1 MPLIE
6 PSVPGHPSAPT
17 IGGWGVTL
25 AADTLVSAGAG
36 MLAWGPN
43 GWIASAVGLA
53 LESQGVPVCVAA
65 ALGGMVG
72 NAWTAAVQSA
82 TFPSAIPLT
91 RSALAGSIP
100 GMNYQRVEAGQGNRQ
115 TGMGLAVGPASFAL
129 VRAITD
135 YFFPPKNVSGWAKLL
150 GTGGLASGIAS
161 AVTTIGTSGAVAIG
175 QLMRSAASK
184 KHELASTVDACDAA
198 RQALYN
204 EDLPISGVDGK
215 QIQAGPR
222 TVEVLEHWDE
232 WAGPERAARVGSIF
246 GEGART
252 VPTRF
257 FLSVYDTFL
266 ADRPALRDVVEAN
279 LRKHPELSRFF
290 DGINAQTA
298 DSNNDPVRRVIQN
311 ATQDEHYLAL
321 AAAVVAP
328 VLEAACAGDFLADRA
343 EVDPAQSKAVIRQDY
358 CRAKHRDLTSEL
370 GKLRVNR
377 FKIAMHNAAGLEPT
391 STTAKAGLRARKR
404 RDGRLAD
411 EVIPKIEMQIQHDVR
426 NGWQLTEAAEK
437 QADAAA
443 ELLLRLDRVA
453 PRWANAGV
461 KTLLDGIAPYIRSK
475 IHEGI
480 ATTIAQAV
488 SELPHDPEHPA
499 RILAAAQAPGSFRT
513 TSATPPTWAGRLSQL
528 RARLYSAVILI
539 LTGAA
544 TGPIAEAAAQND
556 GLAGLSEPVVR
567 GIVAAANVLAS
578 MGSAAAIQA
587 LLADPASVPA
597 KPEYPLAFQAP
608 DGTHSFSMKWRPSA
622 EAVEVIATNAQPA
635 APAAVPMPAPVPVG
649 AAIAT
654 PTPRPEPSRT
664 DSISSTL
671 LSALGSSTSP
681 SSQYS
686 VPGPPVAPLGVT
698 VPPSHP
704 AENEGGMAWD
714 LSGDRIRDETSS
726 SSSTSSL
733 TRTSMPAPISAP
745 DHPAASGVGLPAP
758 PSHVARQEGGFE
770 WRLSDDRIQDETPS
784 SPSPLAQTS
793 NRQGTNARRAPHLDM
808 PPGTRSSLGAN
819 VPPSAPKKLGPRRE
833 ATLSQIPQSADLKPG
848 GPVATANVHPI
859 GGAVRPGQE
868 SHIIEI
874 HPDVIVDYSAHADG
888 RPFLEGDELL

>member
-1 MPLIE
+1 
-6 PSVPGHPSAPT
+6 
-17 IGGWGVTL
+17 
-25 AADTLVSAGAG
+25 
-36 MLAWGPN
+36 
-43 GWIASAVGLA
+43 
-53 LESQGVPVCVAA
+53 
-65 ALGGMVG
+65 
-72 NAWTAAVQSA
+72 
-82 TFPSAIPLT
+82 
-91 RSALAGSIP
+91 
-100 GMNYQRVEAGQGNRQ
+100 
-115 TGMGLAVGPASFAL
+115 
-129 VRAITD
+129 VRGITD

-184 KHELASTVDACDAA
+184 THEMASTVDARDAA

-298 DSNNDPVRRVIQN
+298 DSNNDPVRKVIQN

-343 EVDPAQSKAVIRQDY
+343 GVDPAQSKAVVRQDY

-370 GKLRVNR
+370 GKLRANR
-377 FKIAMHNAAGLEPT
+377 FDIAMHNATGLEPT
-391 STTAKAGLRARKR
+391 SATAKAGLRARKR

-411 EVIPKIEMQIQHDVR
+411 QVIPKIETQIQHDAR
-426 NGWQLTEAAEK
+426 NGWQLTAAAEK
-437 QADAAA
+437 HADAAA
-443 ELLLRLDRVA
+443 ELLVRLDRIA
-453 PRWANAGV
+453 PRWTNAGA
-461 KTLLDGIAPYIRSK
+461 KAPLDGIAPHIRSK

-513 TSATPPTWAGRLSQL
+513 TSAAPPSWTGRISQL
-528 RARLYSAVILI
+528 RARLYSALILI
-539 LTGAA
+539 LAGAA

-587 LLADPASVPA
+587 LLADPASAPA

-635 APAAVPMPAPVPVG
+635 APVAVPMPAPVPVG

-671 LSALGSSTSP
+671 LSALGSSTSA
-681 SSQYS
+681 SSQHS
-686 VPGPPVAPLGVT
+686 VPDRPVAAPSGVT
-698 VPPSHP
+698 APPSHP
-704 AENEGGMAWD
+704 AVNEGGMVWD
-714 LSGDRIRDETSS
+714 LSGDQIRDETSP

-733 TRTSMPAPISAP
+733 TRTSMPAPLSAP
-745 DHPAASGVGLPAP
+745 DHPAASRVGLSAP
-758 PSHVARQEGGFE
+758 PSHVARHEGGFE
-770 WRLSDDRIQDETPS
+770 RRLSDDRIQDETPS
-784 SPSPLAQTS
+784 SPSPLAQAS

-819 VPPSAPKKLGPRRE
+819 VPSSAPKKLGPRRD
-833 ATLSQIPQSADLKPG
+833 ATLSQIPQSADLKPRD
-848 GPVATANVHPI
+848 PVATAHIPSI
-859 GGAVRPGQE
+859 GGDVRPDQE
-868 SHIIEI
+868 SHVIEI

-888 RPFLEGDELL
+888 TPFLEGDELR